1 VARGYTL
8 LDAGDGGR
16 LERFGDRIVMRPAP
30 GATSPRRDP
39 DRWPDASAVYERGS
53 GSTGRWIASDHD
65 PWQVEV
71 RDLRLELRLASG
83 GQVGLFPEH
92 LEHADWLRDRLV
104 DAGGGAVLHLFAY
117 TGALSLVAAAAGASV
132 AHVDA
137 SRSAVAWARRNADLS
152 GLGDRPIRWLVD
164 DAERFVARE
173 LTRRR
178 SYVGAIVDPPSY
190 GHGPAGRAW
199 QLSERLDRL
208 LGDVVGLLAGPQPF
222 LLLTAHTPGFGPQV
236 LAGYLGSALA
246 DWTIDAGAVV
256 LTAET
261 GARLPLGAF
270 ARWSATASP
279 SGPA

>member
-1 VARGYTL
+1 MPPEYTL
-8 LDAGDGGR
+8 LDAGDARR
-16 LERFGDRIVMRPAP
+16 LERFGDRTVLRPAP

-39 DRWPDASAVYERGS
+39 DRWSGASAVYEREA
-53 GSTGRWIASDHD
+53 GSTGRWVARDRE
-65 PWQVEV
+65 PWQLGI
-71 RDLRLELRLASG
+71 RDLRLELRLAAG

-92 LEHADWLRDRLV
+92 LQHADWLRDRV
-104 DAGGGAVLHLFAY
+104 VEAGGGAVLHLFAY

-137 SRSAVAWARRNADLS
+137 SRSAVAWARRNAELS

-164 DAERFVARE
+164 DAERFVGRE

-199 QLSERLDRL
+199 RLSERLDGL
-208 LGDVVGLLAGPQPF
+208 LRGVVGLLEGPQRF

-236 LAGYLGSALA
+236 LAGYLGSALD
-246 DWTIDAGAVV
+246 DWSIEAGELG

-270 ARWSATASP
+270 ARWSAAASASP
-279 SGPA
+279 PA